1 MPGANRVVIG
11 LPERYEKAK
20 DQLALLEAR
29 AAKAQEVI
37 HDPSADDHRKLA
49 AISAVLRGDFDVQS
63 SD

>member
-1 MPGANRVVIG
+1 MPGANRVVVG

-20 DQLALLEAR
+20 KQIALLEAR
-29 AAKAQEVI
+29 AAKVQELI
-37 HDPSADDHRKLA
+37 HDPVADDHRKLA